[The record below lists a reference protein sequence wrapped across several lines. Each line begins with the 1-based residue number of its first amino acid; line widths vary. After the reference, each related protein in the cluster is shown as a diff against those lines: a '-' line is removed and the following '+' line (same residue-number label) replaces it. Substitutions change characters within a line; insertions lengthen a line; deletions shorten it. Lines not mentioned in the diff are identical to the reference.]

1 MRTFHPAS
9 LVALAP
15 ALGLQAQAP
24 PGSAPQVE
32 VRPEGRSGPG
42 LAPSP
47 GFASRIGAPLAA
59 VQFRDLQGRSWA
71 LADLKGKVVYLN
83 VWFTGCPPCVQEIPD
98 LNAVHTRLGAHPDL
112 VMLSLAFDP
121 EEKVRAFLAAHPIAF
136 PVAAV
141 PFEVLKVLAMQGSSV
156 SFPTHLI
163 VDRQGRLAVA
173 STGGS
178 PRIGTD
184 LEHSLRVVLQ

>member
-1 MRTFHPAS
+1 MRIFHPAS
-9 LVALAP
+9 LAVLASPLALY
-15 ALGLQAQAP
+15 AQAP
-24 PGSAPQVE
+24 PASAVQVE
-32 VRPEGRSGPG
+32 AHPEGRGGPG
-42 LAPSP
+42 LLPSP
-47 GFASRIGAPLAA
+47 GFASRIGTPLAA
-59 VQFRDLQGRSWA
+59 VQFLDLQGRSWA

-98 LNAVHTRLGAHPDL
+98 LNAVHARLGAHPDL
-112 VMLSLAFDP
+112 VMLSLAFDR

-141 PFEVLKVLAMQGSSV
+141 PFEVLKALAMQGSSV

-178 PRIGTD
+178 PRIGAH
-184 LEHSLRVVLQ
+184 LEHSLREVLQ